1 MQQGAVWLPTMFGLF
16 RRWRRRRL
24 TARPFPQAWLGHL
37 EERVPFFA
45 RLEGEERDRFLDY
58 VHIFAEEKHFI
69 AAGGFEMTDEAR
81 VVISASAVRL
91 VLHLGISA
99 YDRLTEIVVYP
110 SHYKHPDTSDAVVFG
125 EAHQWGVVVLSW
137 EAVRRGLENPRDGH
151 DTAAHEFAHVLDRA
165 DGTYDGT
172 PELRARSDYRAW
184 GEVMSRHYL
193 ALRDEGESERRV
205 LRDYGAINEAE
216 FFAVATESFFERP
229 QRMKEETPE
238 LYDELARFY
247 GFDPAG
253 D

>member
-1 MQQGAVWLPTMFGLF
+1 VFGLF
-16 RRWRRRRL
+16 RRWRRRRI
-24 TARPFPQAWLGHL
+24 TRRPFPQPWIGHL
-37 EERVPFFA
+37 EKQVPFFA
-45 RLEGEERDRFLDY
+45 RIEGDDRKRFLDY
-58 VHIFAEEKHFI
+58 VHIFVREKHFI

-81 VVISASAVRL
+81 VVIAASAVRL
-91 VLHLGISA
+91 VLHLGLSA

-110 SHYKHPDTSDAVVFG
+110 SHYHHPDNDEAVVFG

-137 EAVRRGLENPRDGH
+137 DAVLHGLGNPRDGH

-172 PELRARSDYRAW
+172 PELRARGDYQPWA
-184 GEVMSRHYL
+184 EVMSRHYQ
-193 ALRDEGESERRV
+193 ALRDRRRPERKV

-229 QRMKEETPE
+229 ERMKAETPE

-247 GFDPAG
+247 GFDPAA